1 MENKL
6 KLSILRE
13 QYLAAPR
20 PEKLR
25 FFWELN
31 KAAQDVAVEEEREN
45 AERFDWDDA
54 GVLTEDFKMQ
64 LAERGFPDVEVFWS
78 LGYCQGDGVA
88 FYGSVYPTDLK
99 EKDPQAKK
107 FIEALEK
114 AGDCLSIGISGENN
128 HYHHWNSMTVEV
140 EFECETDEQI
150 PARLKIARPVLR
162 EDFESYLDEKVK
174 EISREL
180 EKDGYAEIEYRQS
193 EEVVRAELPECK
205 HLYEKDGT
213 RALREFEF
221 YEWVKAQNTAN

>member
-13 QYLAAPR
+13 KYLSAPR
-20 PEKLR
+20 PKKLR
-25 FFWELN
+25 FFWELS
-31 KAAQDVAVEEEREN
+31 KAAQDTAVAEECEQL
-45 AERFDWDDA
+45 ERFDWDDA
-54 GVLTEDFKMQ
+54 SVLTEDFKMQ
-64 LAERGFPDVEVFWS
+64 LAERGFADVEVFWS

-99 EKDPQAKK
+99 EKDRDAKK
-107 FIEALEK
+107 FIEALER
-114 AGDCLSIGISGENN
+114 AGDSLSIGISGENN

-140 EFECETDEQI
+140 EFECETDEEI

-193 EEVVRAELPECK
+193 EEVVRAELPDHK

-221 YEWVKAQNTAN
+221 YEWVKAQNTTN